1 MFVRYASYFQEQSSI
16 PHLFSL
22 TGVLVVVVTLLIIS
36 VKTMTLL
43 IHITRR

>member
-1 MFVRYASYFQEQSSI
+1 MFVRYASYIQEQSSI